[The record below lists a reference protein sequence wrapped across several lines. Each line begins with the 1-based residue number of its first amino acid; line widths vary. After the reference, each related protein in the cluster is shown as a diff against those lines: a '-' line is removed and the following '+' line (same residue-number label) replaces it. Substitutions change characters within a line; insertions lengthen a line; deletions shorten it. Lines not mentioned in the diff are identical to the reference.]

1 MKNNIWRSI
10 AVVVCIIFI
19 IAPGLAGS
27 GCRSRQKVSLQLQW
41 ITQAQ
46 FAGYYVA
53 LDKGWYADYGI
64 DMTIK
69 QGGPDSSPVDLVSSG
84 KSDFGTGLLSD
95 LCVAVEA
102 GKPVISIAQIQQ
114 KNGMILITKKSSGI
128 KEPQDLIGKRVG
140 IWLGSWDAQFKA
152 LMANEGINL
161 DSINIISQGPSMEP
175 FLNGEIDVAS
185 AMTYAEYQLESV
197 QANELNIIDYA
208 DYGLGFPGD
217 VLFAAS
223 RTVKQNPTLCTHM
236 VQASLKGWQYAI
248 EHPEEATD
256 IVMKYAENGELNRNA
271 QSSMMNQIS
280 KLVKTAGRDIGF
292 TDRTTVKQVIYIL
305 RQNVLKSPLQ
315 PEDVFTNYFWNQAHQ
330 RIKEGS

>member
-1 MKNNIWRSI
+1 MRRSI
-10 AVVVCIIFI
+10 SVVIGLVILLT
-19 IAPGLAGS
+19 PGLAS
-27 GCRSRQKVSLQLQW
+27 PACSSLQRVSLQLQW
-41 ITQAQ
+41 VTQAQ

-53 LDKGWYADYGI
+53 LDKGWYLDEGI

-69 QGGPDSSPVDLVSSG
+69 PGGPDSSPVDLVSSG
-84 KSDFGTGLLSD
+84 KSDFGTGFLSD
-95 LCVAVEA
+95 LCVAVGA

-114 KNGMILITKKSSGI
+114 NNGMLLIAKKSSGI

-161 DSINIISQGPSMEP
+161 DSINIISQGLSMEP

-197 QANELNIIDYA
+197 QTIELNIIDYA

-256 IVMKYAENGELNRNA
+256 IVMKYAKNGELNRNE
-271 QSSMMNQIS
+271 QSLMMNQIS
-280 KLVKTAGRDIGF
+280 KLVKTTGRDIGF
-292 TDRTTVKQVIYIL
+292 TDRTTVKQVLYIL

-315 PEDVFTNYFWNQAHQ
+315 PEDVYTNNFWNQAVV
-330 RIKEGS
+330 KGS